1 VRAVS
6 VQYKIEAPVIDKSIV
21 STFDGLKRDHVYD
34 VETLK
39 GSEAMKSSN

>member
-1 VRAVS
+1 MRAVS
-6 VQYKIEAPVIDKSIV
+6 VQDKIESPVIDKSIV
-21 STFDGLKRDHVYD
+21 STFDGPIRDYVND